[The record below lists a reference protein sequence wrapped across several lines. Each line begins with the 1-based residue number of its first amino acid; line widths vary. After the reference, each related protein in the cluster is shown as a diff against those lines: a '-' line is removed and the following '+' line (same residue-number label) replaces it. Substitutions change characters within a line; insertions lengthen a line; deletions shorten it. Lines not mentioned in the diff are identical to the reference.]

1 MVNNMGNGKKKEK
14 LKNLRLLIL
23 VVLILFVAFAIYVF
37 FFSDGGFS
45 NEAGKLFDNI
55 TENITKNT
63 ESFKKCMDNDVLKE
77 EDFSEELIN
86 KKNEIIGLYNG
97 VNANFMYSDLES
109 DYSLGEDEEKE
120 LYAASV
126 TKLPAVLYAY
136 KQADEG
142 KLDLNK
148 ELTYLAKYKA
158 GGSGIIKKDSVG
170 TKYKI
175 GTVLEYTI
183 KYSDNIGYA
192 MLLDE
197 LGGRNKVKEYWAGL
211 GYEIKYS
218 DNYGNLSPE
227 LGNGY
232 IKEVY
237 KYYLTGKENAK
248 KLVDDMKNSANL
260 EYVKSG
266 DIEVAHK
273 YGEYVEGGG
282 YYNDVSLN
290 FTNHPFALSITS
302 TLGYSDTMKN
312 LFLQTHKLS
321 IEFNQMYYKEKENYC
336 LEKSHLL
343 S

>member
-1 MVNNMGNGKKKEK
+1 MSKLRKKKK
-14 LKNLRLLIL
+14 MKKSFY
-23 VVLILFVAFAIYVF
+23 VFLFVLLVIIGLIIYIS
-37 FFSDGGFS
+37 FFSNGGFS
-45 NEAGKLFDNI
+45 NETGKLFDNI

-97 VNANFMYSDLES
+97 VSANFMYTDLES
-109 DYSLGEDEEKE
+109 DYSFGEDEEKE

-136 KQADEG
+136 KLADED
-142 KLDLNK
+142 KIDLDK
-148 ELTYLAKYKA
+148 ELTYLAKYKH
-158 GGSGIIKKDSVG
+158 GGSGIIQNDKIG
-170 TKYKI
+170 TKYKLSTI
-175 GTVLEYTI
+175 LEYTI
-183 KYSDNIGYA
+183 KYSDNIGYS

-197 LGGRNKVKEYWAGL
+197 LGGRNVVKEYWANL
-211 GYEIKYS
+211 GYNIKYS
-218 DNYGNLSPE
+218 DNFGNLSPS

-290 FTNHPFALSITS
+290 FTDHPFALSITS

>member
-1 MVNNMGNGKKKEK
+1 MVNNMSKGKKKRK
-14 LKNLRLLIL
+14 LKKLRLLFL
-23 VVLILFVAFAIYVF
+23 VTLIFVITFVIYDF
-37 FFSDGGFS
+37 FFSDGNFS
-45 NEAGKLFDNI
+45 NEVGKTFDTAI
-55 TENITKNT
+55 ENITKST
-63 ESFKKCMDNDVLKE
+63 EVYKKCMSDEILKE
-77 EDFSEELIN
+77 EDFSDDLKAKE
-86 KKNEIIGLYNG
+86 NEIINLYDG
-97 VNANFMYSDLES
+97 VSANFMYTDLENN
-109 DYSLGEDEEKE
+109 YSFGEGESQEN
-120 LYAASV
+120 YAASV

-136 KQADEG
+136 RQADEG

-158 GGSGIIKKDSVG
+158 GGSGVIQNDSIG
-170 TKYKI
+170 TKYKLS
-175 GTVLEYTI
+175 TVLEYTI
-183 KYSDNIGYA
+183 RYSDNIGYA

-197 LGGRNKVKEYWAGL
+197 LGGRNVVKEYWKSL

-218 DNYGNLSPE
+218 DNFGNLSPE

-248 KLVDDMKNSANL
+248 KLVQDMKNSNNS

-290 FTNHPFALSITS
+290 FTEHPFALSITS
-302 TLGYSDTMKN
+302 TLGLTDKMKN
-312 LFLQTHKLS
+312 LFLETHRLS
-321 IEFNQMYYKEKENYC
+321 IQFNSMYYEEKEEYC
-336 LEKSHLL
+336 IEKSRVI
-343 S
+343 

>member
-1 MVNNMGNGKKKEK
+1 MVILMSKRKRKVKKKSF
-14 LKNLRLLIL
+14 
-23 VVLILFVAFAIYVF
+23 LILFIFVF
-37 FFSDGGFS
+37 ILVIGAYFLFS
-45 NEAGKLFDNI
+45 NEGTFSNEIGKSFDLVL
-55 TENITKNT
+55 EKITKST
-63 ESFKKCMDNDVLKE
+63 KAYKKCMSTEVLKE
-77 EDFSEELIN
+77 EDFSEELLA
-86 KKNEIIGLYNG
+86 KKDEIISLYSK
-97 VNANFMYSDLES
+97 VNANFMYTDLES
-109 DYSLGEDEEKE
+109 DYSFGKGEDSE

-158 GGSGIIKKDSVG
+158 GGSGIIQKDSVG
-170 TKYKI
+170 TKYKLS
-175 GTVLEYTI
+175 TVLEYTI
-183 KYSDNIGYA
+183 MYSDNIGYA

-197 LGGRNKVKEYWAGL
+197 LGGKNKVKEYWDGL
-211 GYEIKYS
+211 GYDIHYS
-218 DNYGNLSPE
+218 DNFGNLSPR

-237 KYYLTGKENAK
+237 KYYLEGTDNAK
-248 KLVDDMKNSANL
+248 KLISDMKKSDNL

-290 FTNHPFALSITS
+290 FTEHPFALSITS
-302 TLGYSDTMKN
+302 TLGLTDKMKS

-321 IEFNQMYYKEKENYC
+321 IEFNNLYYEEKGNYC
-336 LEKSHLL
+336 AEKSQIL

>member
-23 VVLILFVAFAIYVF
+23 GALVLFVAFAIYVF
-37 FFSDGGFS
+37 FFSDGKLS
-45 NEAGKLFDNI
+45 NEIGKTFDTAI
-55 TENITKNT
+55 ENMTKNT
-63 ESFKKCMDNDVLKE
+63 EVYKKCMDNDVLKE

-97 VNANFMYSDLES
+97 VNANFMYTDLES
-109 DYSLGEDEEKE
+109 DYSFGEDEEKE

-158 GGSGIIKKDSVG
+158 SGSGVIKKDSVG
-170 TKYKI
+170 TKYKLSTI
-175 GTVLEYTI
+175 LEYTI
-183 KYSDNIGYA
+183 KYSDNIGYS

-197 LGGRNKVKEYWAGL
+197 LGGRNVVKEYWANL
-211 GYEIKYS
+211 GYNIKYS
-218 DNYGNLSPE
+218 DNFGNLSPS

-290 FTNHPFALSITS
+290 FTDHPFALSITS

>member
-37 FFSDGGFS
+37 FFSDGKLS
-45 NEAGKLFDNI
+45 NEIGKTFDTAI
-55 TENITKNT
+55 ENMTKNT
-63 ESFKKCMDNDVLKE
+63 EVYKKCMDNDVLKE

-97 VNANFMYSDLES
+97 VNANFMYTDLES
-109 DYSLGEDEEKE
+109 DYSFGEDEEKE

-158 GGSGIIKKDSVG
+158 SGSGIIKKDSVG

-183 KYSDNIGYA
+183 KYSDNIGYS

-197 LGGRNKVKEYWAGL
+197 LGGRNVVKEYWANL
-211 GYEIKYS
+211 GYNIKYS
-218 DNYGNLSPE
+218 DNFGNLSPS

-290 FTNHPFALSITS
+290 FTDHPFALSITS